1 MHDITHTI
9 ERFEHHFGPAHGAKV
24 YFSPGRVNIIGE
36 HIDYNGGLVFPAAIS
51 LGMYAVAKET
61 DGDEVVV
68 RSADFP
74 EQEVRIALSKE
85 ILLDASTP
93 WGNFPRGIV
102 RYLKAAGYH
111 PPGMH
116 IYLESTLPKSS
127 GLSSSACIECLM
139 AAILEPSMLKN
150 DASRTEMA
158 LLCQRVENEFIGVQC
173 GIMDQ
178 MSIALGK
185 KDHALLLNTSDITF
199 RHVPLLPGEYLI
211 LIMNT
216 KKPRNLVESKYN
228 ERLYECRK
236 ALEIIQKKKNIKY
249 LVEAV
254 EDDLHDIRE
263 PVIAQR
269 ARHVITEQLRVK
281 AAVEALEKGNLL
293 ELGRLLDASHT
304 SLKDDYEVSGLE
316 LDTLVSA
323 ARSAEGCI
331 GARMTGA
338 GFGGCAIALVKRDA
352 AEKLIEHVGKVYQEK
367 TGLSAEFYQCTTSD
381 GVGILSE
388 VQL

>member
-1 MHDITHTI
+1 MHNITHTI
-9 ERFEHHFGPAHGAKV
+9 QQFEYHFGPAHGAKV

-51 LGMYAVAKET
+51 LGIYAVVKET
-61 DGDEVVV
+61 NSDEVIV

-74 EQEVRIALSKE
+74 GQEVHIALSKE

-111 PPGMH
+111 PRGMH

-139 AAILEPSMLKN
+139 AALMAPSMLQ
-150 DASRTEMA
+150 DDVSRTEMA

-199 RHVPLLPGEYLI
+199 RHVPLQLGEYVI

-228 ERLYECRK
+228 ERLSECRK
-236 ALEIIQKKKNIKY
+236 ALEIIKNKRDIAH
-249 LVEAV
+249 LVDAG
-254 EDDLHDIRE
+254 EDDVQFIRE
-263 PVIAQR
+263 AVIAQR
-269 ARHVITEQLRVK
+269 ARHAITEQIRVK

-293 ELGRLLDASHT
+293 ELGRLLDASHK
-304 SLKDDYEVSGLE
+304 SLKEDYEVTGIE

-323 ARSAEGCI
+323 ARSVEGCI

-338 GFGGCAIALVKRDA
+338 GFGGCAIALVKREA
-352 AEKLIEHVGKVYQEK
+352 AEKLIERVGKVYREK
-367 TGLSAEFYQCTTSD
+367 TGLTAEFYQCTTSN
-381 GVGILSE
+381 GVGMLSE
-388 VQL
+388 VQI